1 MVCFIRYIVDNSTS
15 FDEKIRRA
23 VARISRLVGAP
34 APLALTRKFLLA
46 RPPSVEELEMHL
58 ERFESFEVC
67 CPARLAVDCRH
78 HLRCAARRG
87 WLLIAVDC
95 SRVCASLRSIA
106 MGGTVQVDT
115 TYQRSPDDRLMTA

>member
-67 CPARLAVDCRH
+67 CPARLAVDCRR
-78 HLRCAARRG
+78 LLSSVR
-87 WLLIAVDC
+87 LIAIDC
-95 SRVCASLRSIA
+95 DGWDRT
-106 MGGTVQVDT
+106 GGHDVPTLT
-115 TYQRSPDDRLMTA
+115 

>member
-67 CPARLAVDCRH
+67 CPARLAVDCRRF
-78 HLRCAARRG
+78 LSSVRRIAIDCDG
-87 WLLIAVDC
+87 WD
-95 SRVCASLRSIA
+95 RT
-106 MGGTVQVDT
+106 GGHDVPTLT
-115 TYQRSPDDRLMTA
+115 

>member
-46 RPPSVEELEMHL
+46 RPPTEEELEMHL

-67 CPARLAVDCRH
+67 CLARLAVHTCLARLAVDGRR
-78 HLRCAARRG
+78 LLSSAR
-87 WLLIAVDC
+87 LIAFDC
-95 SRVCASLRSIA
+95 DGWYRS
-106 MGGTVQVDT
+106 GGHDVLALD
-115 TYQRSPDDRLMTA
+115 